1 MTKTS
6 HSNRYTGR
14 IIASLLFTLAM
25 LLMWAYAATAGVQ
38 TPQTMRTQSYTVHQG
53 DTLFSIATRFDPSQ
67 DPRKVV
73 YEMETLNHI
82 SDNTV
87 LIVPGEVLQVPVN

>member
-25 LLMWAYAATAGVQ
+25 LLMWSYAATAGVQ
-38 TPQTMRTQSYTVHQG
+38 TPQTLHTEQYTVKPG
-53 DTLFSIATRFDPSQ
+53 DTLYSIAVRHDPNT